1 LVQRLPRE
9 TGRDYAIR
17 TLKDNIIRLDL
28 APGSLVSENELSV
41 EMGLSRTPVREALIE
56 LSKVGIVEVYPQRGS
71 GIALIDYG
79 LVEEACFMRLVLE
92 KAVVEL
98 DCSLAVPDDIKRLE
112 QNLELY
118 DFYTG
123 HGDSDALL
131 ETDNEFHH
139 ILFQIA
145 RKERVFSLTQNMSI
159 HFDRVRRMSLTAVK
173 DQKILQD
180 HRDIA
185 NAIARRDP
193 EAASAL
199 MELHLNRYKI
209 DKMDILRA
217 YPGYFKN

>member
-1 LVQRLPRE
+1 M
-9 TGRDYAIR
+9 R

-71 GIALIDYG
+71 GIALIDYS
-79 LVEEACFMRLVLE
+79 LVEEARFMRLVLE

-98 DCSLAVPDDIKRLE
+98 DCSLATPADIKRLE

-118 DFYTG
+118 KFYTE
-123 HGDSDALL
+123 HGDSDIIL

-145 RKERVFSLTQNMSI
+145 QKERVFSLTQNMSI
-159 HFDRVRRMSLTAVK
+159 HFDRVRRMALTAVK
-173 DQKILQD
+173 DQRTLQD
-180 HRDIA
+180 HRDITS
-185 NAIARRDP
+185 AIARRDP
-193 EAASAL
+193 IAAGAL
-199 MELHLNRYKI
+199 MEQHLSRYKI
-209 DKMDILRA
+209 DKLDICRE